1 MILDCVFMQ
10 ELPPTLHQYLI
21 LEKSSIDCQSTRSR
35 SSPSPFQCPT
45 SCQSTLMSPPMHK
58 TPQTTSNSLCSARSP
73 KAPAPLPAPAAQ
85 SGRLM
90 DVLRLGTGKGGCFG
104 FCPDKKGGRANHPST
119 FPFYSTASHLVSS
132 ASGRP
137 LRSSPHEAALVSSCT
152 SAPGSL
158 TSLFL
163 VSDCQDTTGREKRW
177 LEADL
182 SRCKPAL
189 FFSPPPPGEVR
200 PFPTAQGGGKRKQVG
215 KLTRPLQNVLCC
227 A

>member
-1 MILDCVFMQ
+1 M
-10 ELPPTLHQYLI
+10 
-21 LEKSSIDCQSTRSR
+21 
-35 SSPSPFQCPT
+35 
-45 SCQSTLMSPPMHK
+45 
-58 TPQTTSNSLCSARSP
+58 
-73 KAPAPLPAPAAQ
+73 
-85 SGRLM
+85 
-90 DVLRLGTGKGGCFG
+90 
-104 FCPDKKGGRANHPST
+104 
-119 FPFYSTASHLVSS
+119 
-132 ASGRP
+132 
-137 LRSSPHEAALVSSCT
+137 SSCT

-227 A
+227 AWFPLQEAQEVGEVLHQQPLNNIQGQVGRFRQVSVTL